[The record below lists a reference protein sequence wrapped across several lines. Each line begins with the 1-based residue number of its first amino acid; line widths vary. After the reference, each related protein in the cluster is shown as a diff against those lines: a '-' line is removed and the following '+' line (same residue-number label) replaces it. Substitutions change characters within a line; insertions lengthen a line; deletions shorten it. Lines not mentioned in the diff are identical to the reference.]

1 MLVAPCG
8 MNMSFP
14 AGTLILSAS
23 VQREHQGIAAS
34 LVTTVVN
41 YSISIGLGIAGTVEV
56 HVNKEGKD
64 VLSGNRCAFYVS
76 ISLTGFGVLI
86 SSIAL
91 LRQILQSRTAGRR
104 LSL

>member
-1 MLVAPCG
+1 
-8 MNMSFP
+8 
-14 AGTLILSAS
+14 LILSAS

-64 VLSGNRCAFYVS
+64 VLSGYRGAFTLALAWEDLAFSSRQSHCCVKSCNRERRVADFPFNP
-76 ISLTGFGVLI
+76 LK
-86 SSIAL
+86 AL
-91 LRQILQSRTAGRR
+91 HTT
-104 LSL
+104 